1 VKWNP
6 GNRRVWLYRGIVAL
20 AIILMI
26 VSFAMPWWSVHI
38 SEVPFKDAVTIY
50 GYGFRHNLVELRTYV
65 VEDETPLYQ
74 TILAWVYVAL
84 SAALILF
91 STWLKG
97 IKGQLLL
104 GCIGIFYIAY
114 AVVAIFVVTAGRIA
128 DFNISLSGSSSMIY
142 HYVIDVV
149 VGYNAGLRLGYY
161 LAYAA
166 GGMCLL
172 LALIRNFITGSI
184 KSSLQENTNRK

>member
-1 VKWNP
+1 M
-6 GNRRVWLYRGIVAL
+6 VAL
-20 AIILMI
+20 AAVLMM

-65 VEDETPLYQ
+65 VGDETPLYQ
-74 TILAWVYVAL
+74 TVLAWVYVAL
-84 SAALILF
+84 SAVLMLF

-97 IKGQLLL
+97 AKGRILL
-104 GCIGIFYIAY
+104 GCIGLSYIAY

-128 DFNISLSGSSSMIY
+128 DFNISLLGSSSMIY

-149 VGYNAGLRLGYY
+149 VGYDAGLRPGYY

-172 LALIRNFITGSI
+172 LAVVRNFITGSA
-184 KSSLQENTNRK
+184 KSGQQGNNDRK